1 MALSFGDIALSI
13 GAGVAEKDMAIR
25 DAEFKQALD
34 NFKEEKAHTK
44 KLAELRYAR
53 DLKTYDDEVAKLENI
68 KSAYALAEKA
78 SSFRSSSM
86 KSS

>member
-44 KLAELRYAR
+44 KLA
-53 DLKTYDDEVAKLENI
+53 
-68 KSAYALAEKA
+68 
-78 SSFRSSSM
+78 
-86 KSS
+86 

>member
-44 KLAELRYAR
+44 KLAES
-53 DLKTYDDEVAKLENI
+53 I
-68 KSAYALAEKA
+68 KEAALAVIEK
-78 SSFRSSSM
+78 
-86 KSS
+86 K